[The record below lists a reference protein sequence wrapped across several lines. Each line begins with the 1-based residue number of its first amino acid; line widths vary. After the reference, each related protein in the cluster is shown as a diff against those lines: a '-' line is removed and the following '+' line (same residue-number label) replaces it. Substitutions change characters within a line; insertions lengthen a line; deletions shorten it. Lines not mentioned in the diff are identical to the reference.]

1 MHENLVRM
9 KAVSLILKDLE
20 QQFVFVGGATVS
32 LYATDPELADEVR
45 PTDDVDVIVELATYG
60 GYADLDEKLRSLGF
74 TNDVASGVICRY
86 KIKGIVVDVMPT
98 ETNVMGFSNKWYPEG
113 FQNAVDY
120 NLEEGQ
126 VIKYFS
132 LPYFFA
138 SKWEAYLGRGK
149 GDYRTSKDFEDIIYV
164 LENVDDFEKQLK
176 AAPDNVLE
184 YLKEEISKVMFT
196 DAFEEGIYAHLR
208 GGYGGADATYI
219 KMRLQDALGIME
231 P

>member
-74 TNDVASGVICRY
+74 SNDVASGVICRY

-113 FQNAVDY
+113 FQNAIDY

-126 VIKYFS
+126 VIRS
-132 LPYFFA
+132 RVGMIGVDRLSTRSPGLPNRISITF
-138 SKWEAYLGRGK
+138 R
-149 GDYRTSKDFEDIIYV
+149 RQPPP
-164 LENVDDFEKQLK
+164 KQLCYFR
-176 AAPDNVLE
+176 P
-184 YLKEEISKVMFT
+184 I
-196 DAFEEGIYAHLR
+196 
-208 GGYGGADATYI
+208 
-219 KMRLQDALGIME
+219 ALC
-231 P
+231 